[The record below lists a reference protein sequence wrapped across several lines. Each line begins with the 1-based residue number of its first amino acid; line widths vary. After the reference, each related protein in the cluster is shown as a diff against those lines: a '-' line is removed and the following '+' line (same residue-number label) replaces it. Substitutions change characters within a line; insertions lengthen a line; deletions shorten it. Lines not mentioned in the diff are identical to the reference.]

1 MIPVCCFLFHS
12 LPPFFYPLMK
22 KFNLLYHSISSM
34 CTACLM
40 FPFISCTLSKVSR
53 SIIGSWTF
61 STRYIAS
68 CSEVLFFFACKKI
81 RSVSFLH
88 QYFSNVLLVA
98 QHSVN
103 SGGAPLRFSS
113 DRFDSMR
120 PQILFDFS
128 YPIVLDVQLKNLSDN
143 LSLLRGDFQ
152 LTVWAFRVAKELRV
166 VQNRLT
172 ASHAVADTEL
182 NILTG
187 ATGSRLDPKPPA
199 GRRCC
204 HW

>member
-1 MIPVCCFLFHS
+1 MDVLHQIHS
-12 LPPFFYPLMK
+12 K
-22 KFNLLYHSISSM
+22 LL
-34 CTACLM
+34 
-40 FPFISCTLSKVSR
+40 
-53 SIIGSWTF
+53 
-61 STRYIAS
+61 
-68 CSEVLFFFACKKI
+68 EVLFFFACKKI

-128 YPIVLDVQLKNLSDN
+128 YPIVLDVQLQKSFRTI
-143 LSLLRGDFQ
+143 SASSGAFQ

-182 NILTG
+182 NILTARLALG
-187 ATGSRLDPKPPA
+187 LIQSRPA